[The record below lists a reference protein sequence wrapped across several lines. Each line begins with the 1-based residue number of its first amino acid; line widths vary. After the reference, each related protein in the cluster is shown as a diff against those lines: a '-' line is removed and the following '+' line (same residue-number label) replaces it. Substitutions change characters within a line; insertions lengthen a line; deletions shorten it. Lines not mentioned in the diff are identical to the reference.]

1 MKPGGS
7 ELLNSKTKRF
17 TSGFWLG
24 IFLMV
29 IAVFP
34 VFSPNPYIMNIMA
47 FAGIHILICTGLN
60 LLMGY
65 AGQLSLGH
73 AAFWGL
79 GAYISGILTA
89 KFGWPPVLAMTASIL
104 GTCLVGLIVGFP
116 TLRLKGHYLAMATL
130 GVGII
135 IHIFFVQLD
144 NLTGGP
150 QGLVNIPSFSVGS
163 WVINTPLGNHYLIW
177 AFTALGLIA
186 ALNLSNSRMGRAL
199 KAIKTSEVAA
209 ETLGVKTFQYK
220 LAIFVL
226 STAFA
231 AVAGT
236 LYAHY
241 LNFTAPETF
250 GFHNSVLLLTMV
262 VVGGIGDSW
271 GPVVGALILTFLPEY
286 LRAYEGL
293 EVLLYGVILAAVVM
307 FMPKGLAP
315 ILKEIPSHLLNLVA
329 SGEKFHATR
338 KNYKY

>member
-1 MKPGGS
+1 M
-7 ELLNSKTKRF
+7 LNSKTNRIP
-17 TSGFWLG
+17 SGFYLG
-24 IFLMV
+24 IFLVM

-34 VFSPNPYIMNIMA
+34 LISPNPYIMNIMA
-47 FAGIHILICTGLN
+47 FAGIHVLICTGLN
-60 LLMGY
+60 LLIGY

-79 GAYISGILTA
+79 GAYISGVLTA
-89 KFGWPPVLAMTASIL
+89 KFGWSPVPAMAASIF

-116 TLRLKGHYLAMATL
+116 TLKLKGHYLAMATL

-144 NLTGGP
+144 ELTGGP
-150 QGLVNIPSFSVGS
+150 QGLVNIPSFSIGS
-163 WVINTPLGNHYLIW
+163 WTINSPLGYHYLIW
-177 AFTALGLIA
+177 TFTALGLLG

-199 KAIKTSEVAA
+199 KAINSSEVAA
-209 ETLGVKTFQYK
+209 ETMGVKTFQYK

-293 EVLLYGVILAAVVM
+293 EVVLYGVVLAAVMM

-315 ILKEIPSHLLNLVA
+315 ILRAIPIHILNLVA
-329 SGEKFHATR
+329 SRGKL
-338 KNYKY
+338 NG

>member
-1 MKPGGS
+1 M
-7 ELLNSKTKRF
+7 SKT
-17 TSGFWLG
+17 FWLICFLVLIA
-24 IFLMV
+24 IFPL
-29 IAVFP
+29 
-34 VFSPNPYIMNIMA
+34 FSPNAYIMNIMA

-65 AGQLSLGH
+65 AGQISLGH

-89 KFGWPPVLAMTASIL
+89 KFGWPPVFAMLASIF

-116 TLRLKGHYLAMATL
+116 TLKLKGHYLAMATL

-135 IHIFFVQLD
+135 IQIVFIQLD
-144 NLTGGP
+144 ELTGGP
-150 QGLVNIPSFSVGS
+150 QGLVNIPSFSVGPLT
-163 WVINTPLGNHYLIW
+163 INTPLGNHYLIW
-177 AFTALGLIA
+177 IFTALGLIG
-186 ALNLSNSRMGRAL
+186 ALNLSSSRMGRAL

-226 STAFA
+226 SSAFA
-231 AVAGT
+231 AVAGS

-262 VVGGIGDSW
+262 VVGGIGNSW
-271 GPVVGALILTFLPEY
+271 GPVVGGLILTVLPEY
-286 LRAYEGL
+286 LRAHEGL
-293 EVLLYGVILAAVVM
+293 EVLLYGIILAGVMM

-315 ILKEIPSHLLNLVA
+315 IIKAIPSHLIHLFVPK
-329 SGEKFHATR
+329 EEFHATGKHF
-338 KNYKY
+338 KNQQLE